1 MTTPDTPATVVDDE
15 VAQAAAQLLIEVA
28 FLVPRGTD
36 LQTHP
41 ISEKLERYKQA
52 IEARAIDLE
61 RHRLLAIITAWPAGK
76 EPQR

>member
-41 ISEKLERYKQA
+41 ISEKLRRYKAA
-52 IEARAIDLE
+52 IEDRAM
-61 RHRLLAIITAWPAGK
+61 AIALDKAKQLITEWAAK
-76 EPQR
+76 QESQR